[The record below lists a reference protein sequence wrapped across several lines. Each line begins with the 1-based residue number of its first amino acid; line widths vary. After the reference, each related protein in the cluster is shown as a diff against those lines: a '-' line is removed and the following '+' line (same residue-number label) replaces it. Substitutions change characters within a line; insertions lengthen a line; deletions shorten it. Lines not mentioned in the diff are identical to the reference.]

1 MDLPYITPEQPDAS
15 PTLISLPVIINRSF
29 SRMVV
34 RIAMTLR
41 VIPRSN
47 SMYAYLSSWIC
58 SAPYM
63 VV

>member
-15 PTLISLPVIINRSF
+15 PTLISLPVIIKRSC

-41 VIPRSN
+41 VIARSN
-47 SMYAYLSSWIC
+47 SMYAYLPFWIC